1 MLYQT
6 TYTEHTLTQT
16 RIQIKKKNKDHK
28 IGLTSLLLMK
38 SEIFYSVILH
48 SISFSIVEC

>member
-16 RIQIKKKNKDHK
+16 RIQIKKKQRSQNR
-28 IGLTSLLLMK
+28 TYFAAAY
-38 SEIFYSVILH
+38 EV
-48 SISFSIVEC
+48 